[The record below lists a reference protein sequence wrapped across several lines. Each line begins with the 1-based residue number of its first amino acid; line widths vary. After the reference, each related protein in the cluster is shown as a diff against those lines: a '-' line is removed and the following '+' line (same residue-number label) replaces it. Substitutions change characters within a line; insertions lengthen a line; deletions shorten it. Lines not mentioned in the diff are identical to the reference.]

1 MNRLLFACFLFIL
14 SCSHRHGHNHAN
26 QHMHEKSHQI
36 LIAGFEDPKRDL
48 WQKPKIVLNLMGGLR
63 GKRILD
69 LGVGSG
75 YFSNHFLNAGAKVIG
90 ADVDDKFLQ
99 HVKERFSSN
108 KDFSTHKLEFNDP
121 KLTAAHYDVIFTS
134 NTYHHID
141 NRVDYLKKLKSGL
154 NPKGIL
160 VIVDFK
166 ANYLSLDFGP
176 PVNMRV
182 AFDTVI
188 NELQLAGFFI
198 QSSSQEDLPHQY
210 LIIAKNN

>member
-1 MNRLLFACFLFIL
+1 
-14 SCSHRHGHNHAN
+14 
-26 QHMHEKSHQI
+26 MHEKSHQI

-75 YFSNHFLNAGAKVIG
+75 YFSNHFLNAGAKVTG

-108 KDFSTHKLEFNDP
+108 KDFCTHKLEFNDP

-166 ANYLSLDFGP
+166 ANDLILDFGP

-198 QSSSQEDLPHQY
+198 QYSSQEDLPHQY
-210 LIIAKNN
+210 LINAKNN

>member
-1 MNRLLFACFLFIL
+1 MKRLLFASFIFIL
-14 SCSHRHGHNHAN
+14 SCSNRHGHNHAN
-26 QHMHEKSHQI
+26 QHMHEKSHEI

-48 WQKPKIVLNLMGGLR
+48 WQSPNMVLKLMGDLR
-63 GKRILD
+63 DKKILD

-75 YFSNHFLNAGAKVIG
+75 YFSHHFLNAGAKVTG
-90 ADVDDKFLQ
+90 ADVDDRFLQ

-108 KDFSTHKLEFNDP
+108 KDFSTHKLEFDDP
-121 KLTAAHYDVIFTS
+121 KLTAPRYDIIFTS

-141 NRVDYLKKLKSGL
+141 KRVDYLKKLKSGL
-154 NPKGIL
+154 KPAGIV

-166 ANYLSLDFGP
+166 ANDLSLNFGP

-182 AFDTVI
+182 AFDMVI
-188 NELQLAGFFI
+188 NELRLAGFII
-198 QSSSQEDLPHQY
+198 QSSSQKDLPHQY

>member
-1 MNRLLFACFLFIL
+1 MNRILFACFIFIL
-14 SCSHRHGHNHAN
+14 SCSNRHGHNHAN
-26 QHMHEKSHQI
+26 QHMHVKSHEI

-48 WQKPKIVLNLMGGLR
+48 WQRPNIVLKLMGDLK

-75 YFSNHFLNAGAKVIG
+75 YFSNHFLNAGAKVTG
-90 ADVDDKFLQ
+90 ADVDDRFLQ
-99 HVKERFSSN
+99 HVEERFSSN
-108 KDFSTHKLEFNDP
+108 QNFNTHKLEFNDP
-121 KLTAAHYDVIFTS
+121 KQIAPLYDIIFTS

-154 NPKGIL
+154 NPKGIV
-160 VIVDFK
+160 VILDFK
-166 ANYLSLDFGP
+166 ANDLSLDVGP
-176 PVNMRV
+176 PPRMRI
-182 AFDTVI
+182 ATDSVI
-188 NELQLAGFFI
+188 KELQLAGFSI